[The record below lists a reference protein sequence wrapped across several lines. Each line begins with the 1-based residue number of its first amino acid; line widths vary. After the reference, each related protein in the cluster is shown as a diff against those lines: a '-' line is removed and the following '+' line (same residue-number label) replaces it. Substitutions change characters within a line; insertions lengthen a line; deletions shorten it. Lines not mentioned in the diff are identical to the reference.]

1 MIRHALVDVVEQESG
16 TAYAARN
23 KDGVQVAGK
32 TGTAQVVGRKGR
44 SEESSSAWYLDRSH
58 GWFAGFAPVDDP
70 QVAFAVL
77 VEHGG
82 SGGAS
87 AAPIATSVMQQY
99 FGEQPSAEAE

>member
-1 MIRHALVDVVEQESG
+1 
-16 TAYAARN
+16 
-23 KDGVQVAGK
+23 
-32 TGTAQVVGRKGR
+32 
-44 SEESSSAWYLDRSH
+44 RSH
-58 GWFAGFAPVDDP
+58 GWFARFAPAEDP

-99 FGEQPSAEAE
+99 LGEPIAEETQ